1 MPSCSW
7 FRATYPTRCD
17 GSLAGVINDLKMK
30 IGILTLRLGKNF
42 GGVLQAYA
50 LQTVLERMG
59 HQVEVMKWK
68 QPEFKGFPM
77 YKAPFIYAKR
87 LFNGKEIFR
96 EYREQRESR
105 IVFQNLQESVN
116 RLIHY
121 TEQTIDNWQSLIDYC
136 NKARFDVLI
145 VGSDQVWRKSYG
157 DTSFFNKLFPKK
169 TLPNLKTFYLD
180 FVEDL
185 NPKPRCISYAASFGV
200 DYAEYNRKEIETLG
214 SFLRV
219 FDKVSVREESGIGLI
234 RDVYKWRDDVQQVL
248 DPTLLLIKEDYIRLL
263 NIPSTKTEPYL
274 FYYVLDD
281 SEQKKELLSKLSNQ
295 LSLPVK
301 SIIPYSKEGKVEDW
315 GLPSVEEWVASFA
328 NADSVLTDSF
338 HGMVFSIIFNKP
350 FWVIGNSKRG
360 NARFESLLGQYGL
373 EGRMIAP
380 GGAIDW
386 NKAIDWERVN
396 EIREGEKDRCL
407 GLLKETLK

>member
-1 MPSCSW
+1 
-7 FRATYPTRCD
+7 
-17 GSLAGVINDLKMK
+17 MK
-30 IGILTLRLGKNF
+30 IGILTLRLGKNY
-42 GGVLQAYA
+42 GGILQAFA

-105 IVFQNLQESVN
+105 IVFQNLQKSVN

-121 TEQTIDNWQSLIDYC
+121 TEQTIDNRQSLIDYC
-136 NKARFDVLI
+136 NKAKFDALI

-200 DYAEYNRKEIETLG
+200 DYAEYNRKEIDILG
-214 SFLRV
+214 SLLKV
-219 FDKVSVREESGIGLI
+219 FDMVSVREENGITLM
-234 RDVYKWRDDVQQVL
+234 RDVYKWREDVQQVL
-248 DPTLLLIKEDYIRLL
+248 DPTLLLTKEDYISLL
-263 NIPSTKTEPYL
+263 NIPSGQKTNPYL
-274 FYYVLDD
+274 LYYVLDE
-281 SEQKKELLSKLSNQ
+281 SQQKNEVLSKLSNQ
-295 LSLPVK
+295 LSLPIK
-301 SIIPYSKEGKVEDW
+301 SIIPYKEGKVEDRV
-315 GLPSVEEWVASFA
+315 LPSVEDWVVFFA
-328 NADSVLTDSF
+328 NADFVLTDSF

-350 FWVIGNSKRG
+350 FWVIGNCKRG
-360 NARFESLLGQYGL
+360 NARFESLLGLYGL
-373 EGRMIAP
+373 EGRMIAHRE
-380 GGAIDW
+380 AVAW

-396 EIREGEKDRCL
+396 EIREREKERCF
-407 GLLKETLK
+407 GLLKETLKR